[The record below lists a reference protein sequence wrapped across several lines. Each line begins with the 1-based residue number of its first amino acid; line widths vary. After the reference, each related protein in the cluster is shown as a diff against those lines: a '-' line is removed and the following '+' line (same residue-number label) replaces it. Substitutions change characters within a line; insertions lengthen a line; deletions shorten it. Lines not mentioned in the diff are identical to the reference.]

1 MLYKCGSTVK
11 DKSSDRDDRSFYL
24 LKKYKL
30 MKKRLTRQCEKT
42 KTTKNA

>member
-1 MLYKCGSTVK
+1 MLYKCGSTMK

-30 MKKRLTRQCEKT
+30 VKKCLTRVFG
-42 KTTKNA
+42 KNRAL